1 MSEFKASS
9 SGSSPSKQNT
19 EVANKE
25 DFFANAE
32 NFIAGNIETKIVII
46 IEQKEIIKIEFR
58 SISDGI
64 LFKK

>member
-32 NFIAGNIETKIVII
+32 NFIAGNIDPEEYMIVDVAT
-46 IEQKEIIKIEFR
+46 QYVFTYKN
-58 SISDGI
+58 
-64 LFKK
+64 KKTGSNTPS